1 MPAIPRY
8 LIGVLLLVV
17 GLAALAGYAVHQ
29 GNPQGVLLY
38 TPPPGEAPVYE
49 SGWRIGAILGL
60 TGQGLLAGLALLVLQ
75 LLALGRPE
83 QRHVAWFQPMQL
95 AALTVVAVAGVGTL
109 LVMLGG

>member
-38 TPPPGEAPVYE
+38 TPADAKGPK
-49 SGWRIGAILGL
+49 
-60 TGQGLLAGLALLVLQ
+60 
-75 LLALGRPE
+75 
-83 QRHVAWFQPMQL
+83 
-95 AALTVVAVAGVGTL
+95 
-109 LVMLGG
+109 